1 MRYSL
6 LRLVLVGFVVLGG
19 VAVGGRRA
27 AEPPSWPRFHG
38 PTGDNISP
46 DTGLLAKWPKEG
58 PKLLWTAKDLG
69 EGFSSV
75 ALAGG
80 RIYTNGNKDDKT
92 TITALD
98 LDGKVLWQRPN
109 GAAWSG
115 GRPGTRS
122 TPTIDG
128 DCLYDESPLGEVA
141 CLETKDGKPL
151 WHVNILE
158 KFAAENIK
166 WALAESL
173 WIDGQHV
180 ICCPGGPQTA
190 VVALDKK
197 TGEVAWKSPS
207 TGDATAYASP
217 VVIQYG
223 GLRIVLTMTAKALIG
238 VDADSG
244 ALLFRYPHETR
255 FDVNALMPIFH
266 EGRIFISSGYGAGSE
281 LLKLTVAGKKASV
294 EQAWQNKDLDNHHGG
309 VVLLDGYLYGAA
321 FKPGE
326 HAWVCLDW
334 NSGKTMYRAPGVG
347 KGSLTSAEGMLYIY
361 GDSDS
366 GKVGLVRATPDGH
379 EVISQFHI
387 PQGGE
392 GPCWAHPVVCGGRLY
407 LRHGNFLYAYDVK
420 AP

>member
-6 LRLVLVGFVVLGG
+6 LRHLLVGFVVLGG
-19 VAVGGRRA
+19 LAVGGPRA

-128 DCLYDESPLGEVA
+128 DRLYDESPLGEVA

-158 KFAAENIK
+158 KFAADEHQV
-166 WALAESL
+166 
-173 WIDGQHV
+173 G
-180 ICCPGGPQTA
+180 PGR
-190 VVALDKK
+190 VALDRRPARDLLPRRAADRR
-197 TGEVAWKSPS
+197 GRAGQED
-207 TGDATAYASP
+207 GR
-217 VVIQYG
+217 G
-223 GLRIVLTMTAKALIG
+223 GLEIA
-238 VDADSG
+238 
-244 ALLFRYPHETR
+244 
-255 FDVNALMPIFH
+255 
-266 EGRIFISSGYGAGSE
+266 
-281 LLKLTVAGKKASV
+281 
-294 EQAWQNKDLDNHHGG
+294 
-309 VVLLDGYLYGAA
+309 LDGRRDRLRFARGDPVRRPANRA
-321 FKPGE
+321 DHDRQGPHRRGRRLRWPCCSAIRTKP
-326 HAWVCLDW
+326 V
-334 NSGKTMYRAPGVG
+334 S
-347 KGSLTSAEGMLYIY
+347 TSM
-361 GDSDS
+361 
-366 GKVGLVRATPDGH
+366 P
-379 EVISQFHI
+379 
-387 PQGGE
+387 
-392 GPCWAHPVVCGGRLY
+392 
-407 LRHGNFLYAYDVK
+407 
-420 AP
+420 